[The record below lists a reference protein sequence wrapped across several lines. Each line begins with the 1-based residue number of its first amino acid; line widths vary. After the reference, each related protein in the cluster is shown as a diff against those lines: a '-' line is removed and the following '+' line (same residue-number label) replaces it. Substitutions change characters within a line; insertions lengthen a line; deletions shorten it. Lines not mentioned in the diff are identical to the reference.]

1 MPPTC
6 TQQSQVSMQLN
17 VSKHTE
23 HTPNLILSTH
33 PESICMANLKIM
45 PNTDTTSAMQ
55 TEPKQQCIARNY
67 SEMNKKEM
75 GIVITMAIAANCRQ
89 CAVNDTV
96 LMSTNVPRRSN
107 EKIHCNTRLHG
118 QDSVHS
124 QLLSS
129 SSSGTST
136 TTGAAGACIE
146 S

>member
-67 SEMNKKEM
+67 SEMNKKRWELSLQWPLQP
-75 GIVITMAIAANCRQ
+75 TADN
-89 CAVNDTV
+89 V
-96 LMSTNVPRRSN
+96 LLM
-107 EKIHCNTRLHG
+107 I
-118 QDSVHS
+118 QF
-124 QLLSS
+124 
-129 SSSGTST
+129 
-136 TTGAAGACIE
+136 
-146 S
+146 